1 MLNRV
6 FKYSL
11 KLFTAIVPNYL
22 KLTLNYLHVLTK
34 YNPTYTQRYILK
46 YDLLR
51 FCPHQ
56 AWITKAN
63 FNHFLSL
70 N

>member
-22 KLTLNYLHVLTK
+22 KLTLNYLHVLTE
-34 YNPTYTQRYILK
+34 
-46 YDLLR
+46 YD
-51 FCPHQ
+51 PHLH
-56 AWITKAN
+56 ATLYFKI
-63 FNHFLSL
+63 
-70 N
+70 

>member
-34 YNPTYTQRYILK
+34 YNPTYTQRYI
-46 YDLLR
+46 
-51 FCPHQ
+51 
-56 AWITKAN
+56 
-63 FNHFLSL
+63 
-70 N
+70 